1 MQGFD
6 DMSCVLAKNKCLQ
19 SVPRGHS
26 LLPTYPV
33 WWIRVSFG
41 IRIMVR
47 VGVRVMSMV
56 SNLGQIYC
64 QCHCTFTV

>member
-1 MQGFD
+1 M
-6 DMSCVLAKNKCLQ
+6 LAKNKCLQ

-26 LLPTYPV
+26 LVLLPTYP

-47 VGVRVMSMV
+47 VGVRVMPMV
-56 SNLGQIYC
+56 SNLGQIHC
-64 QCHCTFTV
+64 QCHCTV